1 MKKLSALIVIMLI
14 LLVLS
19 PFLSTAQNV
28 AEQSGSFLQNLSLG
42 EIIAGAVVIYEAIV
56 RIVPTV
62 QNISLLNS
70 IFGWLKKLSETMN
83 VKKKVS

>member
-1 MKKLSALIVIMLI
+1 MKNLSLLTPIMLI

-28 AEQSGSFLQNLSLG
+28 AEQSGSFFQNLSLG
-42 EIIAGAVVIYEAIV
+42 GIIAGAVVIYEAIV

-83 VKKKVS
+83 VKKKEN